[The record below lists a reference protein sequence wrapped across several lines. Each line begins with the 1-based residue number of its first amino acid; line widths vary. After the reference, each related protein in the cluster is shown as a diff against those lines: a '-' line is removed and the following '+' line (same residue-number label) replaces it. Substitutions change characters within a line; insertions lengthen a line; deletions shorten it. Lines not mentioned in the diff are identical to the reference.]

1 MVPSVVNTH
10 NDLMNYASTVHSADG
25 MRQIAHFLV
34 LSALLAVQSISTVS
48 SGHMWQLPL
57 AFWAPDGCQ
66 DSQRVTAVTAL
77 VYIVTTCSL
86 TNCNAKGF
94 VHVLHVDQFCPVLQP
109 VSAQIVGVLR
119 SSKLPARSKLQCAA
133 AALEQHPEALVTALP
148 ADQQDPGPSGL
159 SLVDLCCHAAL
170 QSLSE
175 QTSQESRPADAT
187 AAAAVAS
194 AEAGELVTGV
204 SGRTALAVQ
213 GWSRNKLTQTAASQ
227 LHGQYHEQWEQL
239 QQDCS
244 EADGAPAVDGDL
256 GGAGKL
262 WAVAEA
268 AILARLH
275 SMGVADGNHDDA
287 SEQLLWQVT
296 QVALD
301 IAIVHLGWE
310 WAYYKV
316 RACLLIKQ
324 KCICHQSIRCLA
336 AFCESMHAL
345 LPGKL

>member
-1 MVPSVVNTH
+1 MVPLQVFCNSASQPSCHIRHAKLACASCQESCCLTAIALSVNTVTTGSVV
-10 NDLMNYASTVHSADG
+10 D
-25 MRQIAHFLV
+25 
-34 LSALLAVQSISTVS
+34 
-48 SGHMWQLPL
+48 
-57 AFWAPDGCQ
+57 
-66 DSQRVTAVTAL
+66 
-77 VYIVTTCSL
+77 
-86 TNCNAKGF
+86 CNAKGSVKL
-94 VHVLHVDQFCPVLQP
+94 VHVNQRVSFLQP

-148 ADQQDPGPSGL
+148 RDEQNFSPSAP

-170 QSLSE
+170 QSLCE
-175 QTSQESRPADAT
+175 QTSQESRPTGAT

-213 GWSRNKLTQTAASQ
+213 SWSRNKLTQTAASQ
-227 LHGQYHEQWEQL
+227 LQGQYHEQWEQL

-244 EADGAPAVDGDL
+244 DAVGAPAVDTDA

-268 AILARLH
+268 AILAQLH
-275 SMGVADGNHDDA
+275 SMGVADGTCDDA
-287 SEQLLWQVT
+287 SEESLWQVT

-301 IAIVHLGWE
+301 IAIIHLGWE

-316 RACLLIKQ
+316 RACLLLTE
-324 KCICHQSIRCLA
+324 KCSCHRQSIRCLA
-336 AFCESMHAL
+336 AFCMSTHVL
-345 LPGKL
+345 LPGKLPKAFTRPK